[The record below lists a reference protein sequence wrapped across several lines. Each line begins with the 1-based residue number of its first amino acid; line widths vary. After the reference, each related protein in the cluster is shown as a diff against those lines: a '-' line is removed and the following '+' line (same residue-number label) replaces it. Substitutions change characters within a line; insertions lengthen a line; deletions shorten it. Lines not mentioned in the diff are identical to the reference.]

1 MKELVEILTQRNETI
16 ATMESCTGG
25 MIVNAITNVE
35 GSSNVLKFSAVTYS
49 NEYKVKMG
57 VPKETIDQYTV
68 YSMEV
73 AREMAHAISEFA
85 HSNYGIGITGRMN
98 VEDPNNQGGDTSF
111 IYIAIYHADTNHY
124 DTLTLNAKPQ
134 SREKNKEMIL
144 HAIEKELLFTF
155 KKNEF

>member
-1 MKELVEILTQRNETI
+1 MKEIVEILTQRNETI

-25 MIVNAITNVE
+25 MIVNAITNIE

-73 AREMAHAISEFA
+73 AREMARAISAFA

-111 IYIAIYHADTNHY
+111 IYIAIYHAETNHY
-124 DTLTLNAKPQ
+124 DTLTLMQNHNQ
-134 SREKNKEMIL
+134 EKRTKR
-144 HAIEKELLFTF
+144 
-155 KKNEF
+155 